1 MNFFKSLKGHD
12 GFSLLEVLVA
22 LSLMTI
28 IFALVIKGTS
38 SSRDKIDEALE
49 SIERSVRFASDES
62 ALRNAVIRVHFFLD
76 KNPAEFAVEYGPSDS
91 FMLPATSEEGAVK
104 SLADLEKSE
113 KEQKKINQSFARITE
128 FQEKNAKLT
137 GDVRLVAV
145 GSSVQTVPQTEGQ
158 PSIYMFPTGE
168 KDSAII
174 VVGNNEEIAA
184 LVVDGFSGDFQRVY
198 KTIESSNKEN
208 LNEIQ
213 TKMALDL
220 FKEWQKK

>member
-1 MNFFKSLKGHD
+1 MIFFKSLKGHD

-22 LSLMTI
+22 LSLMAI
-28 IFALVIKGTS
+28 IFTLVIKGTS
-38 SSRDKIDEALE
+38 NSRDQIDEALE
-49 SIERSVRFASDES
+49 NIERSVRFASDES
-62 ALRNAVIRVHFFLD
+62 ALRNTVIRVHFFLD

-113 KEQKKINQSFARITE
+113 KEQKKIDQSFSRITE
-128 FQEKNAKLT
+128 FQEKNSKLPN
-137 GDVRLVAV
+137 DIRLVAV
-145 GSSVQTVPQTEGQ
+145 GSSVQTSPQTEGQ
-158 PSIYMFPTGE
+158 SSIYMFPTGE

-184 LVVDGFSGDFQRVY
+184 LVIDGFSGDFQRVY
-198 KTIESSNKEN
+198 KTIDSTTKEN